1 MDNVINRTP
10 KKSII
15 FIYRKQNKRTTTATT
30 KKQFT
35 TGEKSDTQVLDKT
48 IYEGYGALTTV
59 ENLHNCTDHY
69 ISEKI

>member
-35 TGEKSDTQVLDKT
+35 TGEKSDTFLD
-48 IYEGYGALTTV
+48 
-59 ENLHNCTDHY
+59 
-69 ISEKI
+69 

>member
-15 FIYRKQNKRTTTATT
+15 FIYRKQNKRTTTTTT

-35 TGEKSDTQVLDKT
+35 TGEKSDTFLGKT

>member
-35 TGEKSDTQVLDKT
+35 TGEKSDTFLDKT